1 MSPEYAKEARKK
13 LSSINGFHRS
23 LRIVPVRRS
32 EHFFFNLLE
41 FRFFRDSERGAAMPF
56 GDHQFLYS
64 LVTVPY
70 VLVAELIFFRTE
82 RHFIRSGTTVA
93 GVVAFRGEPDS
104 LFIASLGVAKECRR
118 FGIATYILRYAERLA
133 VRLGKK
139 WLELSVLKGNA
150 PAQRLYVKLGF
161 FAVKE
166 RHWSF
171 IMRKQVGLH

>member
-1 MSPEYAKEARKK
+1 VSLEHAKEARKK

-41 FRFFRDSERGAAMPF
+41 FRFFRDSEQGAAMPF

-64 LVTVPY
+64 LATVPY
-70 VLVAELIFFRTE
+70 ILVAELIFFRAK
-82 RHFIRSGTTVA
+82 RYFIRLGKTVA
-93 GVVAFRGEPDS
+93 GVVAFHEEPDS
-104 LFIASLGVAKECRR
+104 LFIGSLGVAKEYRR
-118 FGIATYILRYAERLA
+118 FGIATYILRRAERLA
-133 VRLGKK
+133 VRLDKG

-166 RHWSF
+166 RRWSF
-171 IMRKQVGLH
+171 IMREQVGLH